1 MADDA
6 VADPIVAEPEM
17 PPPAPAAPAA
27 APATAEG
34 RFSVPL
40 SVVLEDSAVPLAK
53 LQGLQEGAV
62 LPLGASA
69 GTIPVRSLASGR
81 PLATGTLVAVGDGY
95 GVLIY
100 GVSAGA

>member
-6 VADPIVAEPEM
+6 VADPIVTDRET
-17 PPPAPAAPAA
+17 PPAPAAAHAGPAS
-27 APATAEG
+27 AEG

-69 GTIPVRSLASGR
+69 GAIPVRILASGR

-95 GVLIY
+95 GVLID